1 MNKEIKLYG
10 EIGTPQL
17 NGNTIVTLFSE
28 LESKGVTNLTIH
40 LHCYGG
46 SVIEG
51 NIIYNT
57 IKQSPINV
65 KIVIDGVAASMA
77 SIILLAANEVEIA
90 ENGYIMVHR
99 PTASEQGDADSH
111 LQAAKLLADMEQNF
125 ALYISQR
132 SGLDIEAVKT
142 KWLNSKDNW
151 LNADEAVQYGFATR
165 KIQPIT
171 NDLKT
176 LDKNVIALMGTKGTY
191 NKYAASL
198 NVKNQTNMKKLL
210 ITTYQLQGVTEESTD
225 AEVLAKLSE
234 MIENLK
240 NQNNEATE
248 STVNAMLDTALKA
261 GTIQANAADTYRKVG
276 KTSGI
281 AVLSNLLATLKTPV
295 APLASLIK
303 TDGTPRANASD
314 RRYNRTQWTLE
325 DYRRYAPNELRD
337 NPQLYNDLYKQEY
350 GKED

>member
-57 IKQSPINV
+57 IKESPINV

-77 SIILLAANEVEIA
+77 SIIILAANEVEIA

-99 PTASEQGDADSH
+99 PTAIEQGDADSH

-142 KWLNSKDNW
+142 KWLNGKDNW
-151 LNADEAVQYGFATR
+151 LNADEALQYGFATR
-165 KIQPIT
+165 KIQPVT

-176 LDKNVIALMGTKGTY
+176 LDKNIVALMGTKDTY

-198 NVKNQTNMKKLL
+198 NVKNQANMKQLL
-210 ITTYQLQGVTEESTD
+210 ITTFQLQGVTEESTD
-225 AEVLAKLSE
+225 AEVLAKLVELFDS
-234 MIENLK
+234 LK
-240 NQNNEATE
+240 NQNNQEAE
-248 STVNAMLDTALKA
+248 STVNAMLSTALKA
-261 GTIQANAADTYRKVG
+261 GTIQANAVDTYRSIG
-276 KTSGI
+276 KTSGV
-281 AVLSNLLATLKTPV
+281 AVLSNLLDTLKTPFV
-295 APLASLIK
+295 PIASLIK
-303 TDGTPRANASD
+303 TDKNPKANASD
-314 RRYNRTQWTLE
+314 RRYDRTQWTFE
-325 DYRRYAPNELRD
+325 DYRKYAPNELRD
-337 NPQLYNDLYKQEY
+337 NPQLYDNLYEQEY
-350 GKED
+350 KNK